1 MWLSSLIVFVLGGA
15 VAGAGAGLVFRGA
28 LAGATSTA
36 PPRARAEVLAGFF
49 LGAYLGLSVPVVG
62 LGIATQWMPPREA
75 MLAFVALV
83 STAVII
89 SVRAVLH
96 HTNTGSAHAV
106 H

>member
-1 MWLSSLIVFVLGGA
+1 
-15 VAGAGAGLVFRGA
+15 
-28 LAGATSTA
+28 
-36 PPRARAEVLAGFF
+36 
-49 LGAYLGLSVPVVG
+49 
-62 LGIATQWMPPREA
+62 MPPREA